1 MRLNEDPAAFEAFY
15 RRHVDAVM
23 RFVVRRVSDPHL
35 AADLTADIFLAVL
48 DSAHTYVP
56 GRGTEIAWLYGVA
69 RNVVSARHRQAAREA
84 RATGRVAGRR
94 LMDDDDLVRME
105 ERIDAE
111 RRMRG
116 SLEAMRGLPEGE
128 RAVLELVAID
138 QLTVAEVAAVLGIRQ
153 VTVRVR
159 LHRARKALE
168 RVASPSAPVYV
179 EGQA

>member
-56 GRGTEIAWLYGVA
+56 GRGSEIAWLYGVA
-69 RNVVSARHRQAAREA
+69 RNVVSAQYRQAAREA
-84 RATGRVAGRR
+84 RAAGRVAGRR
-94 LMDDDDLVRME
+94 LMEDDDLVRME

-111 RRMRG
+111 RGGRG
-116 SLEAMRGLPEGE
+116 ALEAMAGLPEGE

-138 QLTVAEVAAVLGIRQ
+138 QLSVAEAATALGIRH
-153 VTVRVR
+153 VTARVR
-159 LHRARKALE
+159 LHRARRTLSDI
-168 RVASPSAPVYV
+168 ASPSAVYA

>member
-1 MRLNEDPAAFEAFY
+1 MRLNEDPVAFEAFY
-15 RRHVDAVM
+15 RRHVDAVL
-23 RFVVRRVSDPHL
+23 RFVTRRVSDPQL

-48 DSAHTYVP
+48 DSAHTYLP
-56 GRGTEIAWLYGVA
+56 GRGSEIAWLYGVA
-69 RNVVSARHRQAAREA
+69 RNVVSAQHRKAAREA

-111 RRMRG
+111 RRMR
-116 SLEAMRGLPEGE
+116 SALEAMAELPEGE

-138 QLTVAEVAAVLGIRQ
+138 QLTVSEAAAALGIRK
-153 VTVRVR
+153 VTARVR
-159 LHRARKALE
+159 LHRARRSLE
-168 RVASPSAPVYV
+168 HVASPAPVYV